1 VQIRQQFLIEAVVL
15 TLVGG
20 ILGVL
25 GAVGLLLL
33 ISATVPFFKVFILS
47 PTTILLALTVS
58 AGVGLIFGVLPA
70 ARAAKLDPI
79 ESLRYE

>member
-1 VQIRQQFLIEAVVL
+1 
-15 TLVGG
+15 
-20 ILGVL
+20 
-25 GAVGLLLL
+25 
-33 ISATVPFFKVFILS
+33 VFILS
-47 PTTILLALTVS
+47 PITILLALTVS